1 MQIDLFRIASAKK
14 KHMSED
20 KYWNYTG
27 KYKSFNDP
35 IFLKI
40 LCESDSKWKFYL
52 KEEFFYNYDEKQPEE
67 EQKPKE
73 TKEQNIKFRIFIVGV
88 ITLFS
93 LFIYIKET
101 QIYHILNECRK
112 DSIGV
117 KK

>member
-1 MQIDLFRIASAKK
+1 MQINFFRVASAEK
-14 KHMSED
+14 KHMPED

-52 KEEFFYNYDEKQPEE
+52 KEEFFYNYDEKQPKE

-73 TKEQNIKFRIFIVGV
+73 TKFQSTKFRILIVGL
-88 ITLFS
+88 ITFLS
-93 LFIYIKET
+93 LFMYIKEAKIY
-101 QIYHILNECRK
+101 QILYECRK
-112 DSIGV
+112 EFIGI